1 MAIILFSLVLCV
13 PVSSYSIWGVSI
25 TKILHFCNRK
35 GQYIGPHTLGHSSST
50 QLFHRNTC
58 VSQTMPVTT
67 FLSISFP
74 HRTKYIISFF

>member
-35 GQYIGPHTLGHSSST
+35 CQYIGPHTLGHSSST
-50 QLFHRNTC
+50 P
-58 VSQTMPVTT
+58 VISQEDICITNYA
-67 FLSISFP
+67 SYYIS
-74 HRTKYIISFF
+74 